1 MALAKFKIALWKFL
15 HHLDLSGLAVWSL
28 GVSDVLVLQRVVLL
42 LLYFLY
48 RSLRL
53 WGALFEVK
61 APGFGAPVP
70 ESTIE
75 GHHLELRNG

>member
-1 MALAKFKIALWKFL
+1 M
-15 HHLDLSGLAVWSL
+15 
-28 GVSDVLVLQRVVLL
+28 
-42 LLYFLY
+42 
-48 RSLRL
+48 
-53 WGALFEVK
+53 GALFEVK